1 MEKFMGYI
9 SESPSE
15 ASKIYF
21 SMFSPAFKTLQMQVC
36 DKMWKLSIGN

>member
-15 ASKIYF
+15 AGKINF
-21 SMFSPAFKTLQMQVC
+21 AMFAPAFKTLQMQVC

>member
-1 MEKFMGYI
+1 MGYI

-21 SMFSPAFKTLQMQVC
+21 TMFASAFKTLQMQVC
-36 DKMWKLSIGN
+36 DKMSKLSFDN